1 MENKAGPATQGRR
14 AVRRIGNVGRSV
26 IVSDLE
32 VRALLLDEGTNP
44 FA

>member
-26 IVSDLE
+26 SVPDLE
-32 VRALLLDEGTNP
+32 IRALFFDEGTNP